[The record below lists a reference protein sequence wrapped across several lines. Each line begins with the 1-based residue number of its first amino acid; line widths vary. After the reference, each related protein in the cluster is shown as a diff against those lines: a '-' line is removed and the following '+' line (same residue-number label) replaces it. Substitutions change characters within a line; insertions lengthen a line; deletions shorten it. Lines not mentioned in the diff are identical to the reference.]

1 MLEINNTTKQRINL
15 KKTQEIATKFLRA
28 YKKTGQEV
36 SLAIVADAK
45 MKSLNFH
52 YRGIAKATDVL
63 SFPGEKSAKFL
74 GEIVIDIQE
83 ARRAGKYREMFKEL
97 DLDLRRL
104 PADYIFY
111 FRAGDKNYFL
121 GISYCWSS
129 QRHDRGWNCASH
141 FRNILFDSWRNS
153 FCASFGDRVRD
164 LFV

>member
-111 FRAGDKNYFL
+111 F
-121 GISYCWSS
+121 
-129 QRHDRGWNCASH
+129 
-141 FRNILFDSWRNS
+141 
-153 FCASFGDRVRD
+153 
-164 LFV
+164 LFVHGLLHLCGYDDKTKKGREIMLKRGREFLLKVL